1 MSEHRQPVRRL
12 LLPKLLWLK
21 EQNPGAYRAAEKV
34 LISSKDYCIA
44 RLTGEFVSDVTASAT
59 AGLMDIH
66 EKRWN
71 TAWMEAAGLD
81 SGKLPRLRYAH
92 EQAGAVTPGAAAE
105 TGYLPGTPVYTGT
118 GDAGATTLASG
129 ISADGEFNIN
139 LGTSGWVACVSD
151 DVLPKG
157 DVFNLAA
164 MPEGVYI
171 NVVPFFN
178 AGNVHKWVSRAL
190 APSEQ
195 GKYDYV
201 DRLLEESE
209 AGSHGTMFLPYL
221 VGERFPVVDT
231 QIRGGYVGVTPET
244 TKQDLARSALEGVAF
259 SIRQGIE
266 SIGRV
271 PGKISLIGGG
281 ARTPVW
287 CQILADVLGHPV
299 HVYRNSDYLPA
310 VAIAASVLVAQGEIG
325 DYTEFTDTLQG
336 SDNCVRY
343 DPVPANVE
351 RYNRVY
357 PRYLRVYPALKTLC
371 GD

>member
-1 MSEHRQPVRRL
+1 M
-12 LLPKLLWLK
+12 
-21 EQNPGAYRAAEKV
+21 
-34 LISSKDYCIA
+34 
-44 RLTGEFVSDVTASAT
+44 
-59 AGLMDIH
+59 
-66 EKRWN
+66 
-71 TAWMEAAGLD
+71 
-81 SGKLPRLRYAH
+81 
-92 EQAGAVTPGAAAE
+92 
-105 TGYLPGTPVYTGT
+105 
-118 GDAGATTLASG
+118 
-129 ISADGEFNIN
+129 
-139 LGTSGWVACVSD
+139 ACVSD

-281 ARTPVW
+281 RPHPRLVPDPRGRAGASRTRLPE
-287 CQILADVLGHPV
+287 L
-299 HVYRNSDYLPA
+299 RLPA
-310 VAIAASVLVAQGEIG
+310 RGRHRGVGAGRAGG
-325 DYTEFTDTLQG
+325 DRGLH
-336 SDNCVRY
+336 RIHRH
-343 DPVPANVE
+343 PAGLGQL
-351 RYNRVY
+351 RALRPG
-357 PRYLRVYPALKTLC
+357 PRKRRAV
-371 GD
+371 